1 MSRYNTIIKN
11 DIANGE
17 GVCVSFFVQG
27 CPHCCP
33 GCFNPETW
41 DFDMGKPYT
50 EHTKWEIIK
59 AISANGIQRN
69 FSVLGG
75 EPMAPQNLEMVNE
88 VIVAVRTAYP
98 DIKIFLWTGYT
109 YNELIM
115 RQDDKTTQ
123 ILNLID
129 ILIDGPFIEKQKD
142 LSLKLRGSR
151 NQHIRKRIDGQWEIQ
166 YD

>member
-75 EPMAPQNLEMVNE
+75 EPMAPQNLEMVKE